1 MVSSREPG
9 KVCVHQIV
17 EIRENFFFRRLFA
30 LDITSVR
37 KAERHTNLKTTST
50 LPECLVVH
58 FKLKTILEDTFTL
71 HFVFCTFSFIS
82 IRNRIK
88 SVKNPFFW
96 KVIWWERRGGGH
108 ITRRIRRT
116 HARQRAACNLMK
128 YLSSCVIIISDW
140 TQAINYFANWCHSF
154 READPVHR
162 IQCSCTFFTPSL
174 WCLVSPWRFVS
185 TSIFILPH
193 LLKERLNSNN
203 KTLTFS

>member
-1 MVSSREPG
+1 MPLYIAQSGDLDRCYRCLTDWLTTLKDRATQLLIKYKSG
-9 KVCVHQIV
+9 
-17 EIRENFFFRRLFA
+17 A
-30 LDITSVR
+30 LVTQ
-37 KAERHTNLKTTST
+37 
-50 LPECLVVH
+50 
-58 FKLKTILEDTFTL
+58 
-71 HFVFCTFSFIS
+71 
-82 IRNRIK
+82 
-88 SVKNPFFW
+88 SVKNPFSG
-96 KVIWWERRGGGH
+96 RLSGGRGGGE

>member
-1 MVSSREPG
+1 MVGVQSRPR
-9 KVCVHQIV
+9 KSLCTLD
-17 EIRENFFFRRLFA
+17 RWDKRKNYFLFA
-30 LDITSVR
+30 ASQLWRLQVWKRGRGTPTWKQANCLGALGPFQIKNDPWGPLYILYFLHFPSSQS
-37 KAERHTNLKTTST
+37 KIGLNQLKT
-50 LPECLVVH
+50 L
-58 FKLKTILEDTFTL
+58 
-71 HFVFCTFSFIS
+71 FSGRLS
-82 IRNRIK
+82 GG
-88 SVKNPFFW
+88 
-96 KVIWWERRGGGH
+96 RGGGD

-128 YLSSCVIIISDW
+128 YLSSCVIIISNW